1 MGLMVT
7 SLSSPLTQRGT
18 AARRASPAPVALA
31 LLVLLGTGGCAAL
44 SEPKVQNAEEKK
56 GAVGPYLVLKLNERR
71 VYLMDDPPGSPP
83 KSYIVAVG
91 RKPTETPT
99 GKFAIKEMVKNPDW
113 VKFDFKDPTR
123 VLGRVPPGPKNPMGL
138 RWIGFAMSPHGWDVG
153 FHGTPQPE
161 LLGQAVSHG
170 CVRMRNEDVVMLFD
184 RVKIGTPVIVEP

>member
-1 MGLMVT
+1 
-7 SLSSPLTQRGT
+7 
-18 AARRASPAPVALA
+18 VAKPEA
-31 LLVLLGTGGCAAL
+31 TK
-44 SEPKVQNAEEKK
+44 E
-56 GAVGPYLVLKLNERR
+56 AVGPYLVLKLNERK

-91 RKPTETPT
+91 RKPWETPT

-113 VKFDFKDPTR
+113 VKFDFRDPTR
-123 VLGRVPPGPKNPMGL
+123 VLGRVPPGPRNPMGL
-138 RWIGFAMSPHGWDVG
+138 RWIAFGMSPHGWDVG

-170 CVRMRNEDVVMLFD
+170 CVRMRNEDVVALFD